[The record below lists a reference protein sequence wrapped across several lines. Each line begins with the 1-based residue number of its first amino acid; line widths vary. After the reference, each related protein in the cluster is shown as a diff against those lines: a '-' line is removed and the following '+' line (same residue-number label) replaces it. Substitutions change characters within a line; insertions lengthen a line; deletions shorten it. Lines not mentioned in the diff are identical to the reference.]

1 MCASPKFE
9 IAPFTKINLDQIDQ
23 QIKINVIG
31 NHKLLSSLI
40 KRVFRKK
47 KGNHYWSFIRGNGQT
62 T

>member
-40 KRVFRKK
+40 KEYLEK